1 MASFFGD
8 FFKTL
13 FGGDGGGGG
22 AEPVAGDPVEY
33 QGYIIRPAPRQDGG
47 RWLTAGIVSKTFDD
61 GDKEHRFTRAETH
74 GGHEE
79 ASSFSIIKGK
89 QIVDDL
95 GDRMFLKNT

>member
-1 MASFFGD
+1 MASIFGD

-13 FGGDGGGGG
+13 FGGGGGESSE
-22 AEPVAGDPVEY
+22 APAGNPVEY

-47 RWLTAGIVSKTFDD
+47 RWLTAGIVTKTFDD

-79 ASSFSIIKGK
+79 ATSFSITKGK

-95 GDRMFLKNT
+95 GDRMFLKDS